1 MVAEHIDGSDTSINV
16 SYSPVVINTW
26 NLGTLNLNFVD
37 KANIK
42 NAKHLVLNAKSS
54 NINIENLLETGII
67 DGSFGDLTI
76 SNLATHFKTL
86 NLILETSDAL
96 ISLPKNTD
104 YTLYFKGNR
113 SKYNNKPTT
122 QKTIRN
128 YPEGQTSDKNIIVNA
143 KFSTVIMN

>member
-1 MVAEHIDGSDTSINV
+1 M

-37 KANIK
+37 KAQIK
-42 NAKHLVLNAKSS
+42 NANNLVLNSKSS
-54 NINIENLLETGII
+54 NINIERLTDTGII

-76 SNLATHFKTL
+76 SNLTESFKNL
-86 NLILETSDAL
+86 NLVLENSDAL
-96 ISLPKNTD
+96 VNLPKNID
-104 YTLYFKGNR
+104 YSMYFKGNR

-128 YPEGQTSDKNIIVNA
+128 YPEGQSSNRNIMVNA
-143 KFSTVIMN
+143 KFSNVIIN